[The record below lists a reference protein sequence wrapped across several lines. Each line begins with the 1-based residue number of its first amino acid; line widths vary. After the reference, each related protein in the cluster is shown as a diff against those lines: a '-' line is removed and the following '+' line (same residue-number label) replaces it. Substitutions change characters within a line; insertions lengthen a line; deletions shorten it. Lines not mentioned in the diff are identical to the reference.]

1 MLPSAT
7 ITPGYDVTT
16 HKQSQFSA
24 WLIVLTASLFFFYE
38 FIQMNMLDAIS
49 QDLMASL
56 HVNASQLG
64 NMSAYYFLAN
74 VIFLFI
80 AGTLL
85 DRCSTRRVILASL
98 GICVLGTILFG
109 LATSL
114 FWITVCR
121 FLTGIGSAFC
131 FLSVLR
137 LASRW
142 FTPCKMARVT
152 GVIVT
157 IAMVGGM
164 VSQTPFEALVK
175 QIGWR
180 HTLFMDAL
188 FGVVILALNAL
199 VIRNYPSS
207 GQQQFEH
214 EQQQLSQI
222 GYWQSLRIAF
232 LRRQNWLG
240 GIYTSTMNLPINVLG
255 GLWGM
260 MYLTTSYHFTKLD
273 ASYITSMLFAGT
285 IFGSPL
291 AGWLSDKLAR
301 RKPPMIIGA
310 IVSLGLIGFVL
321 WSPALNFQLLMILF
335 FAIGFFS
342 STQIIGYPLVAESSQ
357 RIVTAMS
364 VSVVNLSTVGG
375 IGLIQSLYGYCLQS
389 HATARVHHAT
399 TVYNATDFRWAMLI
413 FLVGYLIALLASV
426 AVKET
431 YCIQQED

>member
-1 MLPSAT
+1 MMPSVA
-7 ITPGYDVTT
+7 IKAPLVAGQ
-16 HKQSQFSA
+16 KQSQLSS
-24 WLIVLTASLFFFYE
+24 WIIILTASLFFFYE

-49 QDLMASL
+49 QELMASF
-56 HVNASQLG
+56 HATASQLG

-85 DRCSTRRVILASL
+85 DRFSTRRVILWSL
-98 GICVLGTILFG
+98 GVCVLGTMLFG
-109 LATSL
+109 WATSL
-114 FWITVCR
+114 FWVTVCR

-175 QIGWR
+175 HIGWR
-180 HTLFMDAL
+180 HTLFADAM
-188 FGVVILALNAL
+188 FGVVILFLNAV
-199 VIRNYPSS
+199 VIRDYPSS
-207 GQQQFEH
+207 AQQQHEL

-222 GYWQSLRIAF
+222 GYWKSLRMAF

-240 GIYTSTMNLPINVLG
+240 GIYTSMMNLPINVLG

-260 MYLTTSYHFTKLD
+260 MYLTTSYHFTKLA

-301 RKPPMIIGA
+301 RKPPMIMGA
-310 IVSLGLIGFVL
+310 IIAIALIGFVL
-321 WSPALNFQLLMILF
+321 WSPALNFELLMLLF

-342 STQIIGYPLVAESSQ
+342 STQIIGYPLVAESSK

-389 HATARVHHAT
+389 HATARAHHIT
-399 TVYNATDFRWAMLI
+399 TTYLASDFRWATLI

-426 AVKET
+426 SVKET
-431 YCIQQED
+431 YCIQQEN